1 MVITQIIYIN
11 PGKEAEFEMFETIA
25 IPIISRYNGK
35 LLLRLRPGDT
45 GVIQSSIGNLYELH
59 LVSFEIESDYG
70 QFLQDEERKS
80 YLHLKEAAIKRWYS
94 SKVSSCSKFGKQLSP
109 IHLA

>member
-1 MVITQIIYIN
+1 
-11 PGKEAEFEMFETIA
+11 MFETIA

-80 YLHLKEAAIKRWYS
+80 YLHLKEAAIKEVVFI
-94 SKVSSCSKFGKQLSP
+94 KGFQL
-109 IHLA
+109 